1 MQTHKNLILLTIL
14 LSVFVVPSSISGTA
28 IALPH
33 IARDLGDE
41 SVLLQWVVNAFNL
54 FFACFTLIWGS
65 ISDRFGATRALRV
78 GVALFLLGSLLSSF
92 ATSLLV
98 LDIGRAVAGIG
109 GASVFACGSAIL
121 IKSFDEKER
130 LKAFALFGTT
140 AGLGITL
147 GPTLSGV
154 LIDSFQDMAMGKAI
168 ISWRAIFALH
178 FIILAL
184 VLLLSKVLPQD
195 SHDTQ
200 SEENPIKSRFDYS
213 GAMLFVLCIFCLM
226 LTITRLSHLDSL
238 TLIILCVA
246 LASGIAL
253 ALHQRRLHSVGHT
266 PLLDFALL
274 KNKVFFGFSLV
285 AVISGFSFVVLLTYF
300 PTFLQVIFGFSASFS
315 GVFMLSLTAPMLFCP
330 FLVGKL
336 LAKGV
341 DSRLLALAMSLMMS
355 MGIFALLASL
365 LLENEN
371 VKLACMILSL
381 FIIGCGMGLHA
392 GGIDNLALGSL
403 KGENVGLGAGLLN
416 TLRLGSESIGVAL
429 YASLMV
435 VFISMAKLTDSH
447 TRALVS
453 GNIAS
458 LQGISQ
464 NMNKEILANIYQESF
479 VYTLTICGILCLFL
493 SFFVYRLLRTYELKR
508 QS

>member
-1 MQTHKNLILLTIL
+1 MQTHKNLILFTIL
-14 LSVFVVPSSISGTA
+14 LAVFVVPSSISGTA
-28 IALPH
+28 IALPY
-33 IARDLGDE
+33 IARDLGE
-41 SVLLQWVVNAFNL
+41 TPTFLQWVVNAFNL

-65 ISDRFGATRALRV
+65 LSDRFGATRALRFGV
-78 GVALFLLGSLLSSF
+78 GLFLLGSLLSSF
-92 ATSLLV
+92 ATSLTM

-121 IKSFDEKER
+121 VKSFDEKER

-147 GPTLSGV
+147 GPTLSGF
-154 LIDSFQDMAMGKAI
+154 LIDSFKDVAMGDTL

-178 FIILAL
+178 FLILAL

-213 GAMLFVLCIFCLM
+213 GAMLFVLCIFGLI
-226 LTITRLSHLDSL
+226 LTITRLSHLDSI
-238 TLIILCVA
+238 TLAIFLISLG
-246 LASGIAL
+246 SGIAL
-253 ALHQRRLHSVGHT
+253 VLHQRRLHSLGYT

-274 KNKVFFGFSLV
+274 KNRAFFGFCIV

-300 PTFLQVIFGFSASFS
+300 PTFLQVVFSFSASFS
-315 GVFMLSLTAPMLFCP
+315 GIFMLSLTTPMLFCP

-336 LAKGV
+336 LSKGV

-371 VKLACMILSL
+371 MKLACMILSL

-392 GGIDNLALGSL
+392 GGIDNLALSSL
-403 KGENVGLGAGLLN
+403 QGENVGLGAGLLN

-429 YASLMV
+429 YASLIV
-435 VFISMAKLTDSH
+435 VFIAMAGLVDSH
-447 TRALVS
+447 TQALAS
-453 GNIAS
+453 GNLAS
-458 LQGISQ
+458 LQGISKQ
-464 NMNKEILANIYQESF
+464 TLTNIYQESF
-479 VYTLTICGILCLFL
+479 IYTLTICGVLCFVLSLFVWI
-493 SFFVYRLLRTYELKR
+493 FLRKK
-508 QS
+508 